1 LGVYLY
7 LRVSMK
13 MIGGFVAVEEMKK
26 KTPWEI

>member
-1 LGVYLY
+1 MGLEVYLY

-26 KTPWEI
+26 KTP

>member
-1 LGVYLY
+1 MGLGVYLY

-26 KTPWEI
+26 KTP